1 MNRKKKLTL
10 AAALALCLLAAVG
23 GTLAWFTAQYRTT
36 NVITTDSVDI
46 RIVETRT
53 GAGRRLP
60 TRTCSTA

>member
-36 NVITTDSVDI
+36 SVITTGSVDI
-46 RIVETRT
+46 RIV
-53 GAGRRLP
+53 
-60 TRTCSTA
+60 